1 MCPPSAGV
9 VFVVAAEK
17 RAEHAP
23 DAARCPVRDGR
34 RPLGRRLDRS
44 LRLDALHGMLP
55 CILARTLPAFF
66 DLGLQLR
73 ADIPLA
79 AAAPD

>member
-17 RAEHAP
+17 RAEHPA
-23 DAARCPVRDGR
+23 DAAGRAVRDGR
-34 RPLGRRLDRS
+34 GPLGRRLDRS
-44 LRLDALHGMLP
+44 LRLHPLHWMLP

-66 DLGLQLR
+66 DLGLELR
-73 ADIPLA
+73 AHIPLA
-79 AAAPD
+79 TAAPA